1 MSGRIIS
8 RSVRSS
14 WPQATLLFIFS
25 NKVTCGRGRTRGGQ
39 SSTFTYCAY
48 SATRSLVHRWT
59 PVVAGDKASGGS
71 RDSGL
76 AFRRMRA
83 TMRADLTAAIK
94 SRDRVAMTALRSALA
109 AIENAEAISSDQ
121 QSVTTE
127 DGAQVAKAALG
138 VGAAEAQRRQLTEAE
153 LKRLSRARWTNG
165 PGRPPSTSGTVGPN
179 TPPSFAARPTC

>member
-1 MSGRIIS
+1 
-8 RSVRSS
+8 
-14 WPQATLLFIFS
+14 
-25 NKVTCGRGRTRGGQ
+25 
-39 SSTFTYCAY
+39 
-48 SATRSLVHRWT
+48 
-59 PVVAGDKASGGS
+59 
-71 RDSGL
+71 
-76 AFRRMRA
+76 MRA

-153 LKRLSRARWTNG
+153 LETIVQSEVDERSRAAAEYERHGRAEHATKLRGEADVLSRYLG
-165 PGRPPSTSGTVGPN
+165 
-179 TPPSFAARPTC
+179 